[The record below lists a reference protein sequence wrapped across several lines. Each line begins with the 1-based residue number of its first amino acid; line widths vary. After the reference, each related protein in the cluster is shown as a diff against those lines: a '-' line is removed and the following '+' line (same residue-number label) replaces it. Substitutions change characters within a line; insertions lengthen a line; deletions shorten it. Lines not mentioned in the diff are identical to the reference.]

1 MRAGEGALKREGPGI
16 GSMVPLLLGTQW
28 YELLNVIAGASA
40 NPSGL
45 NEVTTIYRLG
55 TVEQWKKLLLPAT
68 FPT

>member
-1 MRAGEGALKREGPGI
+1 
-16 GSMVPLLLGTQW
+16 MVPLLLGTQW